1 LEGRKEGTHMDRR
14 SNNCHLLHVCCAPDL
29 VISYL
34 AGARGDI
41 FFYNPNIHP
50 REEYEKRLNE
60 VLKLANLWDLNVLPT
75 KYEPELFFEEV
86 AGMENDPEG
95 GKRCEACFRLRL
107 EKSAQIAHQYNY
119 ASFSTTLTASPKKNV
134 ILINSIGISISK
146 STSDANVTYLPNVY
160 RKSSSYNDAQKLIK
174 QLGIYRQNYC
184 GCVYSMSNSLN
195 LRKSLVL

>member
-1 LEGRKEGTHMDRR
+1 MDRR

-107 EKSAQIAHQYNY
+107 
-119 ASFSTTLTASPKKNV
+119 
-134 ILINSIGISISK
+134 
-146 STSDANVTYLPNVY
+146 
-160 RKSSSYNDAQKLIK
+160 
-174 QLGIYRQNYC
+174 
-184 GCVYSMSNSLN
+184 
-195 LRKSLVL
+195 

>member
-1 LEGRKEGTHMDRR
+1 MNREVSK
-14 SNNCHLLHVCCAPDL
+14 CHLLHVCCAPDL

-60 VLKLANLWDLNVLPT
+60 VMKLATLWNLNVLPVS
-75 KYEPELFFEEV
+75 YEPELFFEEV
-86 AGMENDPEG
+86 VGLENEPEG
-95 GKRCEACFRLRL
+95 GKRCEVCFRLRL
-107 EKSAQIAHQYNY
+107 EKSAQTAYQCNY

-134 ILINSIGISISK
+134 ALINSIGISVSK
-146 STSDANVTYLPNVY
+146 NASDTGAVYLPNVY
-160 RKSSSYNDAQKLIK
+160 RKSSSYNDAQRLIK

-184 GCVYSMSNSLN
+184 GCAYSLSNLLNSQKPSAAYQSL
-195 LRKSLVL
+195 